1 MSILLVRISMVSLKL
16 PAHEADVGS
25 LYQLRL
31 LIFIGLVSCEKQV
44 VAALRGRKMVSIESC
59 GSPGN
64 RRKARRSGWATYVRV
79 KVEEKAVRRASRL
92 FVKKREWL
100 EQNFSR

>member
-1 MSILLVRISMVSLKL
+1 
-16 PAHEADVGS
+16 
-25 LYQLRL
+25 
-31 LIFIGLVSCEKQV
+31 
-44 VAALRGRKMVSIESC
+44 MVSIGSC

-92 FVKKREWL
+92 FVNKRESL
-100 EQNFSR
+100 EQSLFR